1 MPKVMGIVN
10 VTPDSFSD
18 GGRYFSTDAA
28 IAHGEMLTLKGADI
42 IDVGGESTRPGSQR
56 IDEASELARTI
67 PVVSALAAKG
77 ITVSIDT
84 TKAAVALA
92 AVDAGATIINDV
104 SASLYEV
111 AAATGASW
119 IAMHALAD
127 SATMQDD
134 PQYDDVVE
142 DIAAFLSLAV
152 RRGQEAGV
160 KQIWVDPGIGFG
172 KTTKHNL
179 EILSNIDRFLD
190 IAPLLVGASRKSVV
204 GNLHALSDAFLG
216 ADRNINGHSLEPTP
230 TDDRL
235 EGSVA
240 FALWSVYL
248 GVDMIRV
255 HDVEATVQALSL
267 FQQL

>member
-18 GGRYFSTDAA
+18 GGCYFSTDAA
-28 IAHGEMLTLKGADI
+28 IAHAEMLTLKGADI
-42 IDVGGESTRPGSQR
+42 IDIGGESTRPGSQR
-56 IDEASELARTI
+56 IDEASELQRTI
-67 PVVSALAAKG
+67 PVVSALAAQG

-92 AVDAGATIINDV
+92 AIEAGATIINDV

-111 AAATGASW
+111 AATTGVGW

-127 SATMQDD
+127 SATMQDN
-134 PQYDDVVE
+134 PQYGDVVE
-142 DIAAFLSLAV
+142 EIAEFLSLAV
-152 RRGQEAGV
+152 RRGRDAGV
-160 KQIWVDPGIGFG
+160 TQIWIDPGIGFG
-172 KTTKHNL
+172 KTTKHNI
-179 EILSNIDRFLD
+179 EIVSNIDRFLE
-190 IAPLLVGASRKSVV
+190 IAPLLIGASRKSVV
-204 GNLHALSDAFLG
+204 GNLHARSDAFLCAG
-216 ADRNINGHSLEPTP
+216 KNCYEFALVPTP

-240 FALWSVYL
+240 FALWSAYL

-267 FQQL
+267 FQ